1 MLSSIISAFL
11 QGGIWMWL
19 ILFLQ
24 VISLAIV
31 IERVVFLYFK
41 SKVGQKEYAGQFE
54 ASLVKGDFSAALS
67 KREEGYYL
75 NESLEAGVQVAQSLG
90 GREAIRG
97 KMDEILLIQNQ
108 GFEKRIG
115 FLAMLANVGTLTGL
129 LGTIVGM
136 IKSFTAVTY
145 GNPADKATLLS
156 QGISEAMNTTA
167 YGLIMAIP
175 ALIMFA
181 VLTSRSSDLCEDL
194 NQGALK
200 VYNWLGFSYDPLAK
214 NKA

>member
-1 MLSSIISAFL
+1 MLGSIVSAFL

-19 ILFLQ
+19 ILGLQ
-24 VISLAIV
+24 VVSVAIMV
-31 IERVVFLYFK
+31 ERLYFLYLK
-41 SKVGQKEYAGQFE
+41 SSLKEKSYVDSFE
-54 ASLVKGDFSAALS
+54 GDIVKGDLDAAMS
-67 KREEGYYL
+67 HVKEGYSL
-75 NESLEAGVQVAQSLG
+75 NEALEAGLRVAKSLG

-97 KMDEILLIQNQ
+97 KMDEVLLVQNQ
-108 GFEKRIG
+108 SFEKRIG

-181 VLTSRSSDLCEDL
+181 ILTSRSADLCEDL

-200 VYNWLGFSYDPLAK
+200 VYNWLSFSYDPLSK
-214 NKA
+214 NKV